1 MSLKPIGREPDPC
14 LEPPKVRRLPP
25 SRKRRAQGSPPLR
38 DFQPHALAI
47 EETPP
52 SPFTGILLW
61 SLTSLLLAALIWA
74 YFSELP
80 IMTTAPGK
88 FVTDAHTKIV
98 QSMNAGTIHGI
109 FIKPGD
115 TVSAGQVLVTLD
127 SGVDLA
133 KLASSQEDLGL
144 NEVQQWRILAEL
156 GEHEASHTAGAIPVI
171 TSMEERLAASQTGA
185 QRSKLAVDRAQVHEA
200 IANLL
205 AGKALLAEYATKAAR
220 DRDLSQA
227 AAPLVTEGAMSGED
241 YTQLANQTTVD
252 EGQFGAQGQQVHQ
265 LVSALVAARKQ
276 LQEDVLTFR
285 SDRYQDF
292 ESTIGKSYD
301 LKSQYVEA
309 AREATMDRLR
319 APVAGTVQTVK
330 IASLGAVVQQGQT
343 VATIV
348 PRNAPLV
355 VEVDLPAQ
363 DVGFVRVGQKT
374 EIKITAYPFEQ
385 YGSIPG
391 KVLWVSPTADSDS
404 ILTSLPE
411 GESHEPVTQP
421 SRTQG
426 PPADDQTKAAAP
438 PTLYYR
444 IKVQPEQTWLNI
456 DGQHRSVRP
465 GMTVSVDIVT
475 GRRRVLDFFLDP
487 VIKYLR
493 TGLTVR

>member
-171 TSMEERLAASQTGA
+171 TSMEERLADSQTGA

-252 EGQFGAQGQQVHQ
+252 EGQFVAQGQQVHQ
-265 LVSALVAARKQ
+265 LAAALVAARKQ

-285 SDRYQDF
+285 SNRYQDF
-292 ESTIGKSYD
+292 ESTIGKSYY

-319 APVAGTVQTVK
+319 APVAGTVQTVE

-363 DVGFVRVGQKT
+363 DVG
-374 EIKITAYPFEQ
+374 
-385 YGSIPG
+385 
-391 KVLWVSPTADSDS
+391 L
-404 ILTSLPE
+404 
-411 GESHEPVTQP
+411 
-421 SRTQG
+421 
-426 PPADDQTKAAAP
+426 
-438 PTLYYR
+438 
-444 IKVQPEQTWLNI
+444 
-456 DGQHRSVRP
+456 
-465 GMTVSVDIVT
+465 
-475 GRRRVLDFFLDP
+475 
-487 VIKYLR
+487 
-493 TGLTVR
+493 

>member
-1 MSLKPIGREPDPC
+1 MSLKPVGHEPDPSP
-14 LEPPKVRRLPP
+14 EFSKVRGLPT
-25 SRKRRAQGSPPLR
+25 SRRRRAGRSAPLR

-61 SLTSLLLAALIWA
+61 SLTSLLLAGLAWA
-74 YFSELP
+74 YLSELP

-115 TVSAGQVLVTLD
+115 PVWPGQVLITLD

-133 KLASSQEDLGL
+133 KLTSSQEDLGL
-144 NEVQQWRILAEL
+144 NKVQQWRILREL
-156 GEHEASHTAGAIPVI
+156 GQRKVIDRPRATPVI
-171 TSMEERLAASQTGA
+171 VSLEERLAASQAGA
-185 QRSKLAVDRAQVHEA
+185 QRNKLAVDRAQVDEA
-200 IANLL
+200 KANLL
-205 AGKALLAEYATKAAR
+205 AGNAILAEYAAKAVR
-220 DRDLSQA
+220 DRNLSQA
-227 AAPLVTEGAMSGED
+227 AAPLVSEGAISGED

-252 EGQFGAQGQQVHQ
+252 EGQFVAQKQQVHQ
-265 LVSALVAARKQ
+265 LGAALVAAREQ
-276 LQEDVLTFR
+276 LQEDALTFK
-285 SDRYQDF
+285 SDRYQDL
-292 ESTIGKSYD
+292 ESTVGKSYD
-301 LKSQYVEA
+301 LKSHYVDA
-309 AREATMDRLR
+309 AHEATMDRLR
-319 APVAGTVQTVK
+319 APVAGIVQAVEV
-330 IASLGAVVQQGQT
+330 ASLGAVVQQGQT
-343 VATIV
+343 VATIE

-391 KVLWVSPTADSDS
+391 RVLWVSPTADAESV
-404 ILTSLPE
+404 LTSLPA
-411 GESHEPVTQP
+411 GESHEPATQP
-421 SRTQG
+421 SRAQG
-426 PPADDQTKAAAP
+426 LPADDQTKAVSP

-444 IKVQPEQTWLNI
+444 IKVQPDQTWLDI
-456 DGQHRSVRP
+456 DGQRRSVRP